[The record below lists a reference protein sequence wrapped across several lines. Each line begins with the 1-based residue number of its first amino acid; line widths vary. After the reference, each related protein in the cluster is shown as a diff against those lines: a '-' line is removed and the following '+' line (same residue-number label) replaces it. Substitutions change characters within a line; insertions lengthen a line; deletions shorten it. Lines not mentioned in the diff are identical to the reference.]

1 MDYFILLIILNDNFD
16 ETNDNYDND
25 PSALVKI
32 TMYQLLL
39 LKSIENVQIL
49 YSLSLN
55 TKHHFFEIRNIQRP
69 DTEYYFTRDDIHIKK
84 LHVIFVRYY
93 SSVSNKRGVLIRR
106 GKRVGKYCK
115 TINQRSR
122 NKRRVR
128 FLSILVRYL
137 KLTTNFHT

>member
-1 MDYFILLIILNDNFD
+1 MNDNFD

-93 SSVSNKRGVLIRR
+93 SSVSNKRGVLIR
-106 GKRVGKYCK
+106 GEKGWKILQNKLSKGVG
-115 TINQRSR
+115 INEGLD
-122 NKRRVR
+122 
-128 FLSILVRYL
+128 FCL
-137 KLTTNFHT
+137 FW

>member
-25 PSALVKI
+25 PSAQVKI

-93 SSVSNKRGVLIRR
+93 SSVSNKRGVLIRG

-115 TINQRSR
+115 TN
-122 NKRRVR
+122 
-128 FLSILVRYL
+128 
-137 KLTTNFHT
+137 